1 MAKTFLQRNVSY
13 YDRLIKE
20 AENSPYAKNYQ
31 KVCNA
36 LKSLVEITNKLR
48 DKNHKMSAEEYKE
61 LTDRYNNVQ
70 SVCEEYAENKD
81 NFDDFEKK
89 RSGIVKDISSVVKK
103 DMAVLSKCNHLNPG
117 SLSEIMEKSRTH
129 TIVLDKDSIKKA
141 GGAQSSRWP
150 IKTIG
155 GKKGFFTPKTVFNLD
170 KEWEKGLQKYEQR
183 FAKVGGDE
191 VIKKMNLLK
200 TDEKFQNEFSRYVPT
215 EKFTRDAGM
224 TVHLGTLGHLATKL
238 GFFRDER
245 DACKELRRE
254 SNYEFSRVFV
264 EFINGLRDVANRQGI
279 MASTGIKKGDS
290 ISTRNCAMTEV
301 AKMLK
306 CRNLL
311 ANSVPMKIVVDGEVI
326 EGVFMENAEG
336 SDLKCLEKG
345 DPLTMANKASFQTPE
360 VAHQLIDLQV
370 LDFVC
375 GNTDRHRGNM
385 FYKFEGNKPGK
396 IKLVGIQGID
406 NDCAFGTPDLSK
418 RKQIMRMVHPD
429 DMKYISKPMLFNLN
443 LLTKERLELNLAHY
457 DLSKDQINA
466 VWDRVKMVKT
476 AVEKKQIQVIDKD
489 FWKKNPMGKT
499 QYKDNYLATMNGLA
513 DECQK
518 GEKRA
523 NATNEKRISYAKE
536 IDSALP
542 IMMKNAEKIEKLR
555 KMMND
560 GKAIFDSSEYKM
572 MAEQFEKIEKIT
584 KEIKENHPDFNNV
597 PEQKIDALRDAYIEM
612 SVKTENYIGLKKLVP
627 STTRGEKRLDFAKG
641 LRDVANDTL
650 EELGFNID
658 KEKAEEEEEIE
669 TEKDNEMSL

>member
-20 AENSPYAKNYQ
+20 AENSPYAQNYQ

-36 LKSLVEITNKLR
+36 LKALVETTNKLR

-70 SVCEEYAENKD
+70 SVCEEYAINKD

-103 DMAVLSKCNHLNPG
+103 DMDVLLKCDHLNPG

-150 IKTIG
+150 IKTIS

-170 KEWEKGLQKYEQR
+170 KEWEKALKKYEQR
-183 FAKVGGDE
+183 FARVGGDVVVE
-191 VIKKMNLLK
+191 KMNLLK
-200 TDEKFQNEFSRYVPT
+200 TDEMFQNEFSRYVPY
-215 EKFTRDAGM
+215 EKVTTKNGRKENFGKLCR
-224 TVHLGTLGHLATKL
+224 LATLL
-238 GFFRDER
+238 GVYPNDREASDNLLRENNFRFYSKFVQFVDE
-245 DACKELRRE
+245 
-254 SNYEFSRVFV
+254 
-264 EFINGLRDVANRQGI
+264 IRDVANRQRI
-279 MASTGIKKGDS
+279 MTGTGTKKGDS

-311 ANSVPMKIVVDGEVI
+311 ANSVPMKIVVDGKTI
-326 EGVFMENAEG
+326 EGVFMESAEG
-336 SDLKCLEKG
+336 SDLKCLEKD

-360 VAHQLIDLQV
+360 ATQQLIDLQV

-396 IKLVGIQGID
+396 VKLVGIQGID

-429 DMKYISKPMLFNLN
+429 DMKYISKPMLLNLK

-457 DLSKDQINA
+457 DLSKDQIDA

-476 AVEKKQIQVIDKD
+476 AVEKKQILVIDKD
-489 FWKKNPMGKT
+489 FWKKNPIGKT
-499 QYKDNYLATMNGLA
+499 KYKNNYLAMMNGLA

-523 NATNEKRISYAKE
+523 NATDEKRISYAKE

-542 IMMKNAEKIEKLR
+542 IMMKNAEKIAGLR

-658 KEKAEEEEEIE
+658 KEKAEEEIE

>member
-20 AENSPYAKNYQ
+20 AENSPYAQNYQ

-36 LKSLVEITNKLR
+36 LKALVETTNKLR
-48 DKNHKMSAEEYKE
+48 DKNHKMSTEEYKE

-70 SVCEEYAENKD
+70 SVCEEYANNKD

-103 DMAVLSKCNHLNPG
+103 DMDVLLKCDHLNPG

-141 GGAQSSRWP
+141 GGAQSTRWP
-150 IKTIG
+150 IKTIS

-170 KEWEKGLQKYEQR
+170 KEWEKGVEKYEQF
-183 FAKVGGDE
+183 FAGIGKDKVVE
-191 VIKKMNLLK
+191 KLKLLK
-200 TDEKFQNEFSRYVPT
+200 TDEKFQEEFSRYVPY
-215 EKFTRDAGM
+215 EKVTTKNGRRENFGKLCR
-224 TVHLGTLGHLATKL
+224 LATLL
-238 GFFRDER
+238 GVYPSEREASDNLLRENNFPFYSKFVQFVDE
-245 DACKELRRE
+245 
-254 SNYEFSRVFV
+254 F
-264 EFINGLRDVANRQGI
+264 RDVANRQRI
-279 MASTGIKKGDS
+279 MTGTGIKKGDS

-311 ANSVPMKIVVDGEVI
+311 ANSVPMKIVVDGKTI
-326 EGVFMENAEG
+326 EGVFMESAEG
-336 SDLKCLEKG
+336 SDLKCLEKD

-360 VAHQLIDLQV
+360 ATQQLIDLQV

-396 IKLVGIQGID
+396 VKLVGIQGID

-418 RKQIMRMVHPD
+418 RNQIMHLVHPD
-429 DMKYISKPMLFNLN
+429 NMKYISKPMLLNLG
-443 LLTKERLELNLAHY
+443 LLTKEKLEFNLAHY
-457 DLSKDQINA
+457 DLSKDQIAA
-466 VWDRVKMVKT
+466 VWDRVQMVRT
-476 AVEKKQIQVIDKD
+476 AVEKNKIRVIDKD

-499 QYKDNYLATMNGLA
+499 EYKDNYLATMNELA
-513 DECQK
+513 EECEK

-523 NATNEKRISYAKE
+523 NASDQKRISYAKE
-536 IDSALP
+536 VDSALP
-542 IMMKNAEKIEKLR
+542 IMMKNAEKIANLR

-597 PEQKIDALRDAYIEM
+597 SEQKIDALRDAYIEM

-658 KEKAEEEEEIE
+658 KEKAEEEEIE